1 MEQTNKKSLPT
12 NKTFHIF
19 LPNIITCSYSPT
31 IIIYHDFCKIR
42 SETTNV
48 HSSGDRALC
57 ACYCVWCGWQRRKK
71 INLFIYFYHV
81 FFYIFLF
88 CILFSS
94 SQQLNLDIFHE
105 NPVFLF
111 SFLSRQHSCGA
122 NIWKESMKSIW
133 NSVSMTVGGGHC
145 WRGHLTMSLDSYT
158 SVSMSYIFTCIW
170 RFVVMK
176 TLVACSGLCAM

>member
-1 MEQTNKKSLPT
+1 MNGRESIPTALASTSNTNEDDSHERTSETNERTSETRMEQTNKKSLPT

-88 CILFSS
+88 CIHFSS

-122 NIWKESMKSIW
+122 NI
-133 NSVSMTVGGGHC
+133 
-145 WRGHLTMSLDSYT
+145 
-158 SVSMSYIFTCIW
+158 
-170 RFVVMK
+170 
-176 TLVACSGLCAM
+176 